1 MTDLLGSELLGFKL
15 LGSEFLDSE
24 SLTSFGV
31 QNKQIICDTGEVLQ
45 ILTIARFLP
54 NQRLVCK
61 CLFNQNLVYAKIF
74 IGLRA
79 NIHAVREASGAK
91 ALLAA
96 NIFTPQLLLQTTCQN
111 QPVIVYAAIENAV
124 NAEDFVRS
132 ADFLGRCDLAKK
144 LTQTVA
150 QHHNAHLMQTDIHLK
165 NFLVEKD
172 KVYTLDGDGIRQ
184 FAQLSPKQAMQNLA
198 VLWSKFDV
206 LDIEKWQ
213 QSLTKTYTDTSAWN
227 KLIKPEK
234 LIKLANFQRLKVAS
248 YYADKKVF
256 RPCTDVKVTALRG
269 IFYAASRAYE
279 NIDLPVT
286 IEQLDQLVTPQK
298 TIKSGNTCT
307 VATAQISDATIVIKR
322 YNIKSVWH
330 GLSRA
335 LRPSRAAISWANA
348 HRLQLLGIA
357 TAKPVALLE
366 TRRFGLRGR
375 AYFLSEYIEAPDVAQ
390 YFAQTQNKT
399 ERAEA
404 VKNIVTLFYKLY
416 LLHISHGDMKFSNI
430 KMQGSQPVLID
441 LDSMHQHAF
450 INQAAHARDLQRFMR
465 NWQNDNALYNA
476 FVKTFK
482 VVYPDDSMLIKAGIK
497 TNKEIVSQ

>member
-1 MTDLLGSELLGFKL
+1 MEDSIQVMTDQFAFLNSLSLLSNDENQAFSLLLTDGDELKV
-15 LGSEFLDSE
+15 E
-24 SLTSFGV
+24 
-31 QNKQIICDTGEVLQ
+31 QIV
-45 ILTIARFLP
+45 RRVP
-54 NQRLVCK
+54 YKRLVCK
-61 CLFNQNLVYAKIF
+61 GIWKEQAVYAKLF
-74 IGLRA
+74 IGKYARRYA
-79 NIHAVREASGAK
+79 QRDVQGVK
-91 ALLAA
+91 ALIAA
-96 NIFTPQLLLQTTCQN
+96 NIATPKICLVDKLSNIEVLIFKAITQGQNVESIWAQSNASQRLALACALVQT
-111 QPVIVYAAIENAV
+111 
-124 NAEDFVRS
+124 
-132 ADFLGRCDLAKK
+132 LG
-144 LTQTVA
+144 
-150 QHHNAHLMQTDIHLK
+150 HHHHASLMQTDLYLK
-165 NFLVEKD
+165 NFLFD
-172 KVYTLDGDGIRQ
+172 GQQLYTIDGDGIRQ
-184 FAQLSPKQAMQNLA
+184 YDSISHQQASSNFA
-198 VLWSKFDV
+198 VLLSKFDV
-206 LDIEKWQ
+206 LDVMAWMPKLLTQYHTVNPSVELVVEKARH
-213 QSLTKTYTDTSAWN
+213 LSA
-227 KLIKPEK
+227 LH
-234 LIKLANFQRLKVAS
+234 RTKVAS
-248 YYADKKVF
+248 AYANKKVF
-256 RPCTDVKVTALRG
+256 RTCTDVKVTALRG
-269 IFYAASRAYE
+269 TFYAASRAYE

-366 TRRFGLRGR
+366 ARRFGLRGR
-375 AYFLSEYIEAPDVAQ
+375 AYILSEYIDAPDVAQ
-390 YFAQTQNKT
+390 YFAQTQNNT

-416 LLHISHGDMKFSNI
+416 LLQISHGDMKSTNI

-497 TNKEIVSQ
+497 TNKEIISQ